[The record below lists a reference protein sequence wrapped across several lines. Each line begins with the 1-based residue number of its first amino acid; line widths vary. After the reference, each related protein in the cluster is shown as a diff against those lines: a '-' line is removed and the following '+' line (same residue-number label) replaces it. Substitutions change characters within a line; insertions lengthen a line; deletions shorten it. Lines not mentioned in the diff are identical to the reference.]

1 MPGIVSGI
9 LMTMKYIS
17 RPTLFNKN
25 RIMRKKLCLICSI
38 LTVSLFSAAQRVVSQ
53 AEMTGI
59 YNQIKTPYKYGLVI
73 TPEDNNHKID
83 CPTVFRHQ
91 DKWYMTYLIY
101 DGSNL
106 TDGRGYE
113 TWIAQ
118 SDDLLNWNTLGRI
131 LSFRD
136 GFWDMNQRGGF
147 PALPDMEWGGSYT
160 LRPFDG
166 KYWMSYIGGANQ
178 GYERDPLRIGLAS
191 IPEEYLG
198 QSIEWVSLDRPLLSS
213 EDKDTQWF
221 EEITQY
227 KSTIYQ
233 DKDEV
238 LGVPFVLFYNAKGRH
253 PHTGLK
259 AERIGIALSKDLKTW
274 KRYPGNPVFSFESE
288 NTITGDAHIQK
299 IGNIYVM
306 FYFRAHDPSRKYKAY
321 NTFAC
326 SYDLVNWYE
335 WQGDDLVIPGKTYD
349 NKYAHK
355 SYVINHDGIVYHF
368 YCAVNQSDQRGIAVA
383 TNKPV
388 GESTVH
394 FPKLKT
400 ESH

>member
-1 MPGIVSGI
+1 
-9 LMTMKYIS
+9 MKI
-17 RPTLFNKN
+17 
-25 RIMRKKLCLICSI
+25 RKKLYLTCSI
-38 LTVSLFSAAQRVVSQ
+38 LTFSLFVVAQRIVSQ
-53 AEMTGI
+53 TEMADI

-73 TPEDNNHKID
+73 APGDANHKID

-91 DKWYMTYLIY
+91 GKWYMTYLVY
-101 DGSNL
+101 DGSDWSN
-106 TDGRGYE
+106 GRGYE
-113 TWIAQ
+113 TWIAY
-118 SDDLLNWNTLGRI
+118 SEDLLSWNTLGRI

-136 GFWDMNQRGGF
+136 GFWDTNQRGGF
-147 PALPDMEWGGSYT
+147 PALPDMVWGGSYA
-160 LRPFDG
+160 LCPFDG
-166 KYWMSYIGGANQ
+166 KYWMTYIGGSNR
-178 GYERDPLRIGLAS
+178 GYEADPLRIGLAF

-198 QSIEWVSLDRPLLSS
+198 QGIEWESLDFPLLSS
-213 EDKDTQWF
+213 ENKNAQWF

-274 KRYPGNPVFSFESE
+274 ERYPNNPVFALESE

-299 IGNIYVM
+299 IGNVYVM

-326 SYDLVNWYE
+326 SYDLVNWCE
-335 WQGDDLVIPGKTYD
+335 WKGDELVIPGCTYD

-355 SYVINHDGIVYHF
+355 SYVINHGGIVYHF

-383 TNKPV
+383 TSQPL
-388 GESTVH
+388 GESIVH
-394 FPKLKT
+394 FPELKT
-400 ESH
+400 IKH